1 MQNALPDYELKDEP
15 PVYIR
20 SEEHR
25 AYLEDKALEALEA
38 ENAAEEE
45 DDDEDEDEEG
55 GDEEAEGEDDYG
67 DEDYGEED
75 PNQPD
80 YAFEYH
86 QNPRQDDPYF
96 QKGERVRSR
105 FNEHEVDAFMKV
117 IGMKPFA
124 DWKDET
130 LTHMWGGLHD
140 YEDEHQ
146 ETDPYF
152 HIFGEIQR
160 PGAEE
165 LITREW
171 RRGAEVRFEL
181 NDKKPFRREYRF

>member
-1 MQNALPDYELKDEP
+1 MQTALPDFEIKDEP

-45 DDDEDEDEEG
+45 EDDEDEEG
-55 GDEEAEGEDDYG
+55 GDEEAEGEGDDYG

-75 PNQPD
+75 PDQPD
-80 YAFEYH
+80 YSNEYH
-86 QNPRQDDPYF
+86 FVTPTDDPYF
-96 QKGERVRSR
+96 LKGESVRSR

-117 IGMKPFA
+117 IGMKPFT
-124 DWKDET
+124 DWKDDT
-130 LTHMWGGLHD
+130 LTHMWAGEHD

-152 HIFGEIQR
+152 HIFGEI
-160 PGAEE
+160 
-165 LITREW
+165 
-171 RRGAEVRFEL
+171 
-181 NDKKPFRREYRF
+181 